1 MIKTVEAI
9 YKNKQ
14 FIIGKKREYP
24 KDGSNV
30 LIIFETNKKE
40 KDSTKRIENKS
51 LYGIWSKKIP
61 PTINIES
68 KLREIRL
75 GWKKHLEN

>member
-1 MIKTVEAI
+1 MLKTVEAI
-9 YKNKQ
+9 YKNKR

-24 KDGSNV
+24 KEGSNV
-30 LIIFETNKKE
+30 LIVFEANKKE
-40 KDSTKRIENKS
+40 KDSSKKIENKS

-61 PTINIES
+61 QTFNVENE
-68 KLREIRL
+68 LREVRS